1 MKTNEFLA
9 ELRQS
14 EGLKSA
20 IVSEIRVSE
29 RYKTVEF
36 YIITDRTY
44 SDGDEAYALKIA
56 QKYVPEARV
65 SVKISKL
72 VADESIVSRKIFSCL
87 KEKFPALS
95 SFISEGDISVE
106 RTDSGAIFTL
116 EIGEKER
123 ALVNSDSVIDTV
135 CSVLKQSFCG
145 SFIGKVKF
153 VEKEEVNIEDDG
165 VIPPP
170 EQALPIRIFPVENYS
185 EIDGGEK
192 PKYAVYIADIVG
204 AENDLVISGEIV
216 DMRERATTAGKP
228 FYVFT
233 LCDCSSA
240 KMRVTY
246 FTKKKSVEKIQKLE
260 IGDKIVCR
268 GDYSEFNGKL
278 SYTAKYINKGG
289 SAEGY
294 IPQEKPRRKAP
305 AVYKTVKP
313 QPYRDFNQTSLY
325 SKEKPACLK
334 NNVFVVYDL
343 ETTGL
348 NNTGVGGYIDNI
360 IEVGAVKLIGGEIVE
375 QFSTFVAL
383 DRKLSAEIIALT
395 GITDDMLKGAPD
407 ISDVIPDFYK
417 FCEGSIMVGHNS
429 IVFDSKFINYY
440 ARQCDFEFTN
450 RQCDTLDIANKY
462 LRNLPN
468 QKLNTLADY
477 YGVSF
482 NHHRAFEDAAATAKI
497 FMAMVTEFNV
507 NI

>member
-36 YIITDRTY
+36 HIITDRTY
-44 SDGDEAYALKIA
+44 SDGDEAYALKVV

-95 SFISEGDISVE
+95 SFIEPKDIYVE
-106 RTDSGAIFTL
+106 RTDSGALFTIT
-116 EIGEKER
+116 IGARER
-123 ALVNSDSVIDTV
+123 ALVNADNLVDTL
-135 CSVLKQSFCG
+135 CSVLKQNFCG
-145 SFIGKVKF
+145 SFIGNVKF
-153 VEKEEVNIEDDG
+153 VEKEEINVEDDDY
-165 VIPPP
+165 IPPP
-170 EQALPIRIFPVENYS
+170 EQALPIRIFPIENYS

-192 PKYAVYIADIVG
+192 PKYAVYIADIAG

-216 DMRERATTAGKP
+216 DMREKTTTSGKP

-246 FTKKKSVEKIQKLE
+246 FTKKKSVEKVQKLKM
-260 IGDKIVCR
+260 GDKIVCR

-289 SAEGY
+289 SADGY
-294 IPQEKPRRKAP
+294 VPQEKPRRKAP

-313 QPYRDFNQTSLY
+313 EPFSDFNQTNLY
-325 SKEKPACLK
+325 AKEKPAFLK
-334 NNVFVVYDL
+334 DNVFVVYDL

-348 NNTGVGGYIDNI
+348 NNTGVGGYIDSI
-360 IEVGAVKLIGGEIVE
+360 IEIGAAKIIGGEIVE
-375 QFSTFVAL
+375 RFSTFVSL
-383 DRKLSAEIIALT
+383 DRKLSKEIIDLT
-395 GITDDMLKGAPD
+395 GITDDMLKGAPS
-407 ISDVIPDFYK
+407 ISDIIPDFYK
-417 FCEGSIMVGHNS
+417 FCEGSIMVGHNV
-429 IVFDSKFINYY
+429 IAFDSKFINYY

-450 RQCDTLDIANKY
+450 RLCDTLDIARRY
-462 LRNLPN
+462 LQNLPN
-468 QKLNTLADY
+468 QKLDTLANY
-477 YGVSF
+477 YGITF
-482 NHHRAFEDAAATAKI
+482 NHHRAFDDAVTTAKI